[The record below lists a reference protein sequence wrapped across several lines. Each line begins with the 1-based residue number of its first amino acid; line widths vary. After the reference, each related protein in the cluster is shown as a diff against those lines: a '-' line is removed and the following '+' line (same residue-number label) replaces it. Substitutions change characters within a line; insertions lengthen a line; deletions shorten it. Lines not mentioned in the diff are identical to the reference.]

1 MPQEFRVPEI
11 SGKVWSNVDLH
22 ISKGRYTQGKFKPW
36 DIHKSMG
43 FDEMYPSLLKS
54 WPMSLKIS
62 LNYLWKVMARGVG
75 QEESECQEEQGVE
88 NYRPGK
94 VTEQIIL
101 GTISKDMKDKEMIRD
116 SQHKLSKRKSCL
128 ANLMAFYN

>member
-1 MPQEFRVPEI
+1 
-11 SGKVWSNVDLH
+11 
-22 ISKGRYTQGKFKPW
+22 
-36 DIHKSMG
+36 MG

-54 WPMSLKIS
+54 WPMSLKIQ

-75 QEESECQEEQGVE
+75 QEEIECQEEQEGLE

-94 VTEQIIL
+94 VTKQIIL
-101 GTISKDMKDKEMIRD
+101 GTISKDMKDKERIRD
-116 SQHKLSKRKSCL
+116 SQHKVSKRKSCL